1 MILWVFLNGDVC
13 VNSLPFS
20 HTICYLQ
27 IGTVLSSFPIF
38 LALSLFLA
46 FVAKARISSSM
57 FNKGDE
63 SEHPCLYPGLKG
75 ERYSIFHQ

>member
-1 MILWVFLNGDVC
+1 MLSADWDGFIF
-13 VNSLPFS
+13 FS
-20 HTICYLQ
+20 N
-27 IGTVLSSFPIF
+27 LSGFISFSC
-38 LALSLFLA
+38 L
-46 FVAKARISSSM
+46 VAKARISSSM